1 MKMRRFI
8 KKIFWF
14 ISILISMVFIDLL
27 LQKKLLFKSED
38 LILDKTITTLIIG
51 HSHPECAYNTKF
63 IENTFNIG
71 RSGEAYLYTYFKL
84 RKVIE
89 SNSQINRVFVEY
101 TNNQIEKG
109 MDNWMWDDSH
119 LQYNF
124 VNYETILD
132 KEALELLYTKNP
144 SGFINAFS
152 KGLFDNLKKILFTE
166 NNKIKNGSMGGYKPH
181 DEVFV
186 LPSDKKQKIIK
197 FNNEVSEYN
206 LLYLQ
211 KIIKFCK
218 KNNIEICLVRSPMH
232 KTYNISFTEKK
243 YISLLNS
250 KFKNIQWLDNKDFE
264 LPDKGYRDNEHL
276 NSFGATI
283 YSKYFNSII
292 NNQNDSN

>member
-1 MKMRRFI
+1 MRRFI
-8 KKIFWF
+8 KKVFLF
-14 ISILISMVFIDLL
+14 ISVLISVLITDVL
-27 LQKKLLFKSED
+27 LQKEFLLRPDDLKLS
-38 LILDKTITTLIIG
+38 KTTTTLILG
-51 HSHPECAYNTKF
+51 HSHAAYAYNTKF
-63 IENTFNIG
+63 IANTFNIG
-71 RSGEAYLYTYFKL
+71 SSGEAYLYTYFKL

-89 SNSQINRVFVEY
+89 SNPQINRVFVEY

-119 LQYNF
+119 LQYNLIQYW
-124 VNYETILD
+124 VILD
-132 KEALELLYTKNP
+132 QEALMLLYKKNF
-144 SGFINAFS
+144 SGFVNAFS
-152 KGLFDNLKKILFTE
+152 KGLFDNLPKILFE
-166 NNKIKNGSMGGYKPH
+166 KKNKIKNGSMGGYKMTE
-181 DEVFV
+181 EVIV
-186 LPSDKKQKIIK
+186 LSSENKVQDSNLKSHVSD
-197 FNNEVSEYN
+197 YN

-218 KNNIEICLVRSPMH
+218 KNDIEICLVRSPMH

-292 NNQNDSN
+292 NN